1 MASPSPRSSIGYASP
16 SPEAAAV
23 TAAEPSLRQQAEQV
37 AATLPPLLVAAERVA
52 AVVAQGVHGRRR
64 VGSGETFWQFRRY
77 EPGDETSRIDWRQSA
92 KSSKVFVRENEW
104 EAAQSVWL
112 WCDESASMRYR
123 SRLAESE
130 KVARARLLLLALA
143 VLLMRGGEQ
152 VALLGRDSRPAR
164 ARTALDRLAVALARP
179 GPPGSSLPPAEPLPR
194 YARLVLIGDF
204 LAPLDEI
211 RTCVKKFAGDDV
223 KGHLLQVLDPAEE
236 TLPFAGRTRFEG
248 LEGDGALLVGRAE
261 SLRPAYLER
270 LAAQREGLAALARA
284 AGWTFAVHRS
294 DRPPQ
299 AALLALYMTLAARP
313 GR

>member
-1 MASPSPRSSIGYASP
+1 MAAI
-16 SPEAAAV
+16 
-23 TAAEPSLRQQAEQV
+23 EPSLRQQAEQL

-77 EPGDETSRIDWRQSA
+77 QPGDETSRIDWRQSA
-92 KSSKVFVRENEW
+92 KSLRVFVRENEW
-104 EAAQSVWL
+104 EAAQSIWL

-130 KVARARLLLLALA
+130 KLARARLMLLALA
-143 VLLMRGGEQ
+143 VLLVRGGEL
-152 VALLGRDSRPAR
+152 VALLGRDSRPAGAR
-164 ARTALDRLAVALARP
+164 AALNRLSTALSRP
-179 GPPGSSLPPAEPLPR
+179 RPPGSSLPPAETLPR

-204 LAPLDEI
+204 LSPLDDI
-211 RTCVKKFAGDDV
+211 HARVRKFAGDGV

-236 TLPFAGRTRFEG
+236 MLPFGGRTRFEG
-248 LEGDGALLVGRAE
+248 LEGEGVLLVGRAE
-261 SLRPAYLER
+261 SFRPAYLER
-270 LAAQREGLAALARA
+270 LAAQHEGLAALARD
-284 AGWTFAVHRS
+284 AGWTFAVHRT

-299 AALLALYMTLAARP
+299 TALLALYMTLAARP